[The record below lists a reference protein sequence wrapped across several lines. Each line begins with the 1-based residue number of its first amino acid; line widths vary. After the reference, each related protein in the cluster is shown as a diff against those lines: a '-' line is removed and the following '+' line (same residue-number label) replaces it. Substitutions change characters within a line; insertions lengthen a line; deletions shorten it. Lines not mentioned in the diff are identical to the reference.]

1 MKEKQQSKEELT
13 TGTNS
18 LPFEKELISLTKT
31 AIVNGYSQ
39 SQVITILKQ
48 YWNKNLPDLPVEN
61 EDEIAFREK
70 VERFMNAK
78 YEEFD
83 VFSYKHQFKGQPW
96 LWTKTDK
103 LSAEIKRKLI
113 YEVCCTIYKGFKMD
127 TFDRDAL
134 KKVNVERT
142 KMMFPELKGHTL
154 LYYLVLI
161 QLLGYASYYEVEDEK
176 KDALDNYLSKFELHG
191 KDDEDVVKFVWIVEN
206 FD

>member
-13 TGTNS
+13 TGINS

-39 SQVITILKQ
+39 NQVITLLKQ

-83 VFSYKHQFKGQPW
+83 VFSYNHHFKGQPW

-103 LSAEIKRKLI
+103 LSAKIKRKLI

-134 KKVNVERT
+134 KKVNIERT
-142 KMMFPELKGHTL
+142 NRN
-154 LYYLVLI
+154 VL
-161 QLLGYASYYEVEDEK
+161 
-176 KDALDNYLSKFELHG
+176 
-191 KDDEDVVKFVWIVEN
+191 
-206 FD
+206 